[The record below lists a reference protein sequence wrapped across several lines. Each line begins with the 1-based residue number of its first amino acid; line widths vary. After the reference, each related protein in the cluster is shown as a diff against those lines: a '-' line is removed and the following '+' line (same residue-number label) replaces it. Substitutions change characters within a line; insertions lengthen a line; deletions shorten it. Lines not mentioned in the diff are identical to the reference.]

1 MTLTAANKKAIRT
14 LVPTAFGAIVAVV
27 AKSGLN
33 LSSDMILIIMPCT
46 TTLYYTAIKGL
57 EKKYPKFSWLL
68 GALPSNPID
77 PKSPP
82 IDPLTEDDIVD
93 PSL

>member
-1 MTLTAANKKAIRT
+1 MTLTPANKKMIRT
-14 LVPTAFGAIVAVV
+14 LVPTVFGAIVALV

-33 LSSDMILIIMPCT
+33 LSSDMIVVIMPIAT
-46 TTLYYTAIKGL
+46 TGYYALVKSL
-57 EKKYPKFSWLL
+57 EQKFPKFSWLL

-82 IDPLTEDDIVD
+82 IDPKTEEDIVD